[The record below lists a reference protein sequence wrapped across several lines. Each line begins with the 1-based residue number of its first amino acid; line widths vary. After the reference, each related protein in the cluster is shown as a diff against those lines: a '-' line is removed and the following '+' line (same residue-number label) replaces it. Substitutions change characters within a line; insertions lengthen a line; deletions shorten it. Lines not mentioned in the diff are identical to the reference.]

1 MPPLRYQRRP
11 AHLPHPA
18 SRAGA
23 QAPHAAS
30 ASSPPAA
37 TPGAVAVGVRLPQPA
52 QGDGALFTFRRG
64 EFAVF
69 RQVEDY
75 GLRELPDLP
84 RPMVLD
90 LGANVGVW
98 SLAAL
103 ERWPGARV
111 LAVEPHPVTAALLR
125 ANMSGLPVEVLE
137 AAVDHPKT
145 ADRARL
151 FEGVHASTE
160 CSLNDDVRWP
170 HVSQQLDKWV
180 DVRIVDAAELP
191 EAHVL
196 KIDTEGRELPILQG
210 YVRQLCHVR
219 VLLVEPHAVG
229 GNTGEQIE
237 RISAIARA
245 AGLVMLPDAGHG
257 LLRYVR
263 R

>member
-1 MPPLRYQRRP
+1 MRPMRFQRRP

-18 SRAGA
+18 SRAA
-23 QAPHAAS
+23 APAPQAAAP
-30 ASSPPAA
+30 SSPPAA
-37 TPGAVAVGVRLPQPA
+37 TPVALAVGARLPQPA
-52 QGDGALFTFRRG
+52 QGDGALFTFRRA

-75 GLRELPDLP
+75 GLRELPDLE
-84 RPMVLD
+84 RPLVLD

-103 ERWPGARV
+103 ERWPGCHVR
-111 LAVEPHPVTAALLR
+111 AVEPHPVTAALLR

-145 ADRARL
+145 AERARL

-170 HVSQQLDKWV
+170 HVSQQLDRWV
-180 DVRIVDAAELP
+180 DVAVVDAAELP
-191 EAHVL
+191 AADVV
-196 KIDTEGRELPILQG
+196 KVDTEGRELPILQG
-210 YVRQLCHVR
+210 LGRKLERAR

-229 GNTGEQIE
+229 GSTARQMQLITQIA
-237 RISAIARA
+237 SA
-245 AGLVMLPDAGHG
+245 AGLILLPDAGHG